1 MTSKHVAPDLSEIH
15 SQLPAT
21 LTFPVESAADL
32 KSKLPKGRY
41 TFRNQPVNRIKAIER
56 IPADLFPIKS
66 LEDFDQKISR
76 LIAARDASTPKPQ
89 H

>member
-1 MTSKHVAPDLSEIH
+1 MTSRHVAPELSEIH
-15 SQLPAT
+15 AQLPAT
-21 LTFPVESAADL
+21 LTFPVENAADL

-41 TFRNQPVNRIKAIER
+41 TFRNKPVDRIKAIAR
-56 IPADLFPIKS
+56 IPADLFPIRS

-76 LIAARDASTPKPQ
+76 LIAARDASKPEQQ